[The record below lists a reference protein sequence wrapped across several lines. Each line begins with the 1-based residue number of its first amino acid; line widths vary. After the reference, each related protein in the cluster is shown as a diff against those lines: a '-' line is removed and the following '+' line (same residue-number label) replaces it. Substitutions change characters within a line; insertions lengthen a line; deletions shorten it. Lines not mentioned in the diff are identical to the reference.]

1 MTLQTFLDYINFITN
16 KDPIGETLT
25 PEQYNTLLPYVNYKY
40 YKRLYGL
47 PDDYQVSAPFS
58 KVAWELTQNVTDS
71 LSTFKVLRDYKN
83 NPLML
88 DSNGRANYPSDYFH
102 VSSMRYKKL
111 TNANCG
117 VDERWSDIEIV
128 FDNQLGGRLS
138 NSITN
143 PTKDN
148 PICCF
153 YNTYIQFYP
162 TDIQSVEFTYL
173 RKPATP
179 IYDYYIDTTTEEQI
193 YLAPGETSP
202 STGADPANHL
212 STSVEFEWTDSD
224 IVDLAQI
231 MLKELGINLRSEELQ
246 TFALMQQQQGA

>member
-25 PEQYNTLLPYVNYKY
+25 PEQYNTLLPVVNYKY

-47 PDDYQVSAPFS
+47 PEDYQVGMPFS
-58 KVAWELTQNVTDS
+58 KIAWELTQNITDS
-71 LSTFKVLRDYKN
+71 LRTFKTLRDYKN
-83 NPLML
+83 NPLSV
-88 DSNGRANYPSDYFH
+88 DSNGQASYPDDYFH

-111 TNANCG
+111 TNAGCSAT
-117 VDERWSDIEIV
+117 ERWSNVEVV
-128 FDNQLGGRLS
+128 FDNQLGGRLA

-143 PTKDN
+143 PTKNN

-162 TDIQSVEFTYL
+162 IDLQFVEFTYL

-179 IYDYYIDTTTEEQI
+179 YYDYYIDTTTEEQV
-193 YLAPGETSP
+193 YLAPGTTSP
-202 STGADPANHL
+202 ATGADPASHV
-212 STSVEFEWTDSD
+212 STSVEFEWEDSD
-224 IVDLAQI
+224 IIGLAQI
-231 MLKELGINLRSEELQ
+231 MLEELGINLRSEELQ
-246 TFALMQQQQGA
+246 TFAMMQQKEGA